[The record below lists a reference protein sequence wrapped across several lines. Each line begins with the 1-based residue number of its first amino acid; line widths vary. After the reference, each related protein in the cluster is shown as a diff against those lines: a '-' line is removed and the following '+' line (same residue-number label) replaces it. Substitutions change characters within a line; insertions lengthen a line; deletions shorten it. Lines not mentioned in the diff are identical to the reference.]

1 MIIKK
6 LFDIRFFYT
15 IVAFSDLLFITY
27 LSLEKFNLTIKPL
40 KNSFN
45 IFDIEI
51 LSHILFY
58 FSLSY
63 FLNKSLAN
71 DFNLVKSKPL
81 SIMFSLIYGIVIEII
96 QYLFLDYRSFEIVD
110 ILSNIFGI
118 FIFMVIKK

>member
-1 MIIKK
+1 MTIKK

-27 LSLEKFNLTIKPL
+27 LSLEKFNLTNKPL
-40 KNSFN
+40 KNSLN
-45 IFDIEI
+45 LFDIEI
-51 LSHILFY
+51 LSHIFFY

-71 DFNLVKSKPL
+71 DFNLIKSKSL
-81 SIMFSLIYGIVIEII
+81 SIMISLIYGIIIEII
-96 QYLFLDYRSFEIVD
+96 RYLFLDYRSFEVVD

>member
-1 MIIKK
+1 MSIKK

-27 LSLEKFNLTIKPL
+27 LSLEKFSLTNNSIKKSLNL
-40 KNSFN
+40 
-45 IFDIEI
+45 FDIEI
-51 LSHILFY
+51 LSHIFFY

-71 DFNLVKSKPL
+71 DFNLIKSKSL
-81 SIMFSLIYGIVIEII
+81 SIMVSLIYGIIIEII

>member
-45 IFDIEI
+45 LFDIEI

>member
-1 MIIKK
+1 MITKK

-40 KNSFN
+40 KNSLN
-45 IFDIEI
+45 LLDIEI
-51 LSHILFY
+51 LGHIFFY

-63 FLNKSLAN
+63 FLNKSLAS
-71 DFNLVKSKPL
+71 DFNLIKSKTL
-81 SIMFSLIYGIVIEII
+81 SIMFSLIYGIIIEII

>member
-1 MIIKK
+1 MSIKK

-27 LSLEKFNLTIKPL
+27 LSLEKFSLTNNSIKKSLNL
-40 KNSFN
+40 
-45 IFDIEI
+45 FDIEI

-63 FLNKSLAN
+63 LLNKSLDN

>member
-1 MIIKK
+1 MITKK

-15 IVAFSDLLFITY
+15 IIAFSDLLFITY
-27 LSLEKFNLTIKPL
+27 LSLEKFSLTNNSIKKSLNL
-40 KNSFN
+40 
-45 IFDIEI
+45 FDIEI
-51 LSHILFY
+51 LSHIFFY

-63 FLNKSLAN
+63 LLNKSLDN

-81 SIMFSLIYGIVIEII
+81 SIMFSLIYGIMIEII

>member
-1 MIIKK
+1 MITKK
-6 LFDIRFFYT
+6 LFEIRFSYS
-15 IVAFSDLLFITY
+15 IIAFSDLLFITY

-45 IFDIEI
+45 LFNIEI
-51 LSHILFY
+51 LSHIFFY

-71 DFNLVKSKPL
+71 DFNLIKSKSL
-81 SIMFSLIYGIVIEII
+81 SIMISLIYGIIIEII
-96 QYLFLDYRSFEIVD
+96 QYLFLDYRSFEVVD

>member
-1 MIIKK
+1 MSIKK

-15 IVAFSDLLFITY
+15 VLAFSDLLFITY

-40 KNSFN
+40 KNSLN
-45 IFDIEI
+45 LFDIEI
-51 LSHILFY
+51 LSHIFFY

-63 FLNKSLAN
+63 LLNKSLDN

-81 SIMFSLIYGIVIEII
+81 SIMFSLIYGIMIEII

>member
-1 MIIKK
+1 MTIKK

-27 LSLEKFNLTIKPL
+27 LSLEKFNLTNRPL
-40 KNSFN
+40 KNSLN
-45 IFDIEI
+45 LFDIEI
-51 LSHILFY
+51 LSHIFFY

-71 DFNLVKSKPL
+71 DFNLIKSKSL
-81 SIMFSLIYGIVIEII
+81 SIMISLIYGIIIEII
-96 QYLFLDYRSFEIVD
+96 QYLFLDYRSFEVVD

>member
-6 LFDIRFFYT
+6 LFEIRFFYT

-40 KNSFN
+40 KNSLN
-45 IFDIEI
+45 LFDIEI
-51 LSHILFY
+51 LSHIFFY

-63 FLNKSLAN
+63 LLNKSLDN

>member
-40 KNSFN
+40 KNSLN
-45 IFDIEI
+45 LFDIEI

-63 FLNKSLAN
+63 LLNKSLAN

-81 SIMFSLIYGIVIEII
+81 SIIFSLIYGIVIEII
-96 QYLFLDYRSFEIVD
+96 QYLFMDYRSFEIVD

-118 FIFMVIKK
+118 FIFMVTKK

>member
-45 IFDIEI
+45 LFDIEI

-118 FIFMVIKK
+118 FIFMVTKK

>member
-6 LFDIRFFYT
+6 LFEIRFFYT

-40 KNSFN
+40 KNSLN
-45 IFDIEI
+45 LFDIEI
-51 LSHILFY
+51 LSHIFFY

-63 FLNKSLAN
+63 LLNKSLDN
-71 DFNLVKSKPL
+71 DFNLVKSKAL
-81 SIMFSLIYGIVIEII
+81 SIMFSLIYGIMIEII

>member
-40 KNSFN
+40 KNSLN
-45 IFDIEI
+45 LFDIEI

-63 FLNKSLAN
+63 LLNKSLAN

-118 FIFMVIKK
+118 FIFMVTKK

>member
-45 IFDIEI
+45 LFDIEI

-81 SIMFSLIYGIVIEII
+81 SIIFSLIYGIVIEII

>member
-6 LFDIRFFYT
+6 LFEIRFFYT

-40 KNSFN
+40 KNSLN
-45 IFDIEI
+45 LFDIEI
-51 LSHILFY
+51 LSHIFFY

-71 DFNLVKSKPL
+71 DFNFVKSKPL
-81 SIMFSLIYGIVIEII
+81 SIMFSLIY
-96 QYLFLDYRSFEIVD
+96 
-110 ILSNIFGI
+110 
-118 FIFMVIKK
+118 

>member
-6 LFDIRFFYT
+6 LFEIRFFYT

-40 KNSFN
+40 KNSLN
-45 IFDIEI
+45 LFDIEI
-51 LSHILFY
+51 LSHIFFY

-63 FLNKSLAN
+63 LLNKSLDN
-71 DFNLVKSKPL
+71 DFNLVKSKTL
-81 SIMFSLIYGIVIEII
+81 SIMFSLIYGIIIEII

>member
-40 KNSFN
+40 KNSLN
-45 IFDIEI
+45 LFDIEI

>member
-45 IFDIEI
+45 LFDIEI

-81 SIMFSLIYGIVIEII
+81 SIIFSLIYGIVIEII

-118 FIFMVIKK
+118 FIFMVTKK

>member
-1 MIIKK
+1 MITKK
-6 LFDIRFFYT
+6 LFDIRFLYT

-45 IFDIEI
+45 LFDIEI
-51 LSHILFY
+51 LSHIFFY
-58 FSLSY
+58 FSLSF

-71 DFNLVKSKPL
+71 DFNLIKSKSL
-81 SIMFSLIYGIVIEII
+81 SIMISLIYGIIIEII
-96 QYLFLDYRSFEIVD
+96 QYLFLDYRSFEVVD

>member
-40 KNSFN
+40 KNSLN
-45 IFDIEI
+45 LFDIEI

-63 FLNKSLAN
+63 LLNKSLAN

-81 SIMFSLIYGIVIEII
+81 SIIFSLIYGIVI
-96 QYLFLDYRSFEIVD
+96 
-110 ILSNIFGI
+110 
-118 FIFMVIKK
+118 

>member
-6 LFDIRFFYT
+6 LFEIRFFYT

-40 KNSFN
+40 KNSLN
-45 IFDIEI
+45 LFDIEI
-51 LSHILFY
+51 LSHIFFY

-63 FLNKSLAN
+63 LLNKSLDN
-71 DFNLVKSKPL
+71 EFNLVKSKPL
-81 SIMFSLIYGIVIEII
+81 SIMFSLIYGIIIEII

>member
-45 IFDIEI
+45 LFDIEI

-81 SIMFSLIYGIVIEII
+81 SIMFSLFYGIVIEII

>member
-6 LFDIRFFYT
+6 LFEIRFFYT

-40 KNSFN
+40 KNSLN
-45 IFDIEI
+45 LFDIEI
-51 LSHILFY
+51 LSHIFFY

-71 DFNLVKSKPL
+71 DFNFVKSKPL

>member
-40 KNSFN
+40 KNSLN
-45 IFDIEI
+45 LFDIEI

-63 FLNKSLAN
+63 LLNKSLAN

-81 SIMFSLIYGIVIEII
+81 SIIFSLIYGIVIEII

-118 FIFMVIKK
+118 FIFMVTKK

>member
-1 MIIKK
+1 MSIKK

-40 KNSFN
+40 KNSLN
-45 IFDIEI
+45 LFDIEI
-51 LSHILFY
+51 LSHIFFY

-71 DFNLVKSKPL
+71 DFNLIKSKSL
-81 SIMFSLIYGIVIEII
+81 SIMVSLIYGIIIEIV

>member
-1 MIIKK
+1 MSIKK

-27 LSLEKFNLTIKPL
+27 LSLEKFSLTNNSIKKSLNL
-40 KNSFN
+40 
-45 IFDIEI
+45 FDIEI
-51 LSHILFY
+51 LSHIFFY

-63 FLNKSLAN
+63 FLNKSLAS
-71 DFNLVKSKPL
+71 DFNLIKSKTL
-81 SIMFSLIYGIVIEII
+81 SIMFSLIYGIIIEII

>member
-6 LFDIRFFYT
+6 LFEIRFFFT

-40 KNSFN
+40 KNSLN
-45 IFDIEI
+45 LFDIEI
-51 LSHILFY
+51 LSHIFFY

-81 SIMFSLIYGIVIEII
+81 SIMFSLIYGIGIEII

-118 FIFMVIKK
+118 FIFIVIKK

>member
-1 MIIKK
+1 MITKK
-6 LFDIRFFYT
+6 LFDIRFLYT

-45 IFDIEI
+45 LFDIEI
-51 LSHILFY
+51 LSHIFFY

-71 DFNLVKSKPL
+71 DFNLIKSKSL
-81 SIMFSLIYGIVIEII
+81 SIMISLIYGIIIEII
-96 QYLFLDYRSFEIVD
+96 QYLFLDYRSFEVVD

>member
-1 MIIKK
+1 MSIKK

-27 LSLEKFNLTIKPL
+27 LSLEKFSLTNNSIKKSLNL
-40 KNSFN
+40 
-45 IFDIEI
+45 FDIEI
-51 LSHILFY
+51 LSHIFFY

-63 FLNKSLAN
+63 LLNKSLDN

-81 SIMFSLIYGIVIEII
+81 SIMFSLIYGIMIEII

>member
-6 LFDIRFFYT
+6 LFEIRFFYT

-40 KNSFN
+40 KNSLN
-45 IFDIEI
+45 LFDIEI
-51 LSHILFY
+51 LSHIFFY

-71 DFNLVKSKPL
+71 DFNFVKSKPL
-81 SIMFSLIYGIVIEII
+81 SIMFSLIYWIIIEII

>member
-1 MIIKK
+1 MSIKK

-15 IVAFSDLLFITY
+15 IIAFSDLLFITY

-40 KNSFN
+40 KNSLN
-45 IFDIEI
+45 LFDIEI
-51 LSHILFY
+51 LSHIFFY

-71 DFNLVKSKPL
+71 DFNLIKSKSL
-81 SIMFSLIYGIVIEII
+81 SIMVSLIYGIIIEII

>member
-1 MIIKK
+1 MITKK

-40 KNSFN
+40 KNSLN
-45 IFDIEI
+45 LFDIEI
-51 LSHILFY
+51 LGHIFFY

-71 DFNLVKSKPL
+71 DFNLIKSKSL
-81 SIMFSLIYGIVIEII
+81 SIMFSLIYGIIIEII
-96 QYLFLDYRSFEIVD
+96 QYLFLEYRSFEIVD

>member
-45 IFDIEI
+45 LFDIEI

-63 FLNKSLAN
+63 LLNKSLAN

-81 SIMFSLIYGIVIEII
+81 SIIFSLIYGIVIEII

-118 FIFMVIKK
+118 FIFMVTKK

>member
-40 KNSFN
+40 KNSLN
-45 IFDIEI
+45 LFDIEI

-63 FLNKSLAN
+63 LLNKSLAN

-81 SIMFSLIYGIVIEII
+81 SIIFSLIYGIVIEII